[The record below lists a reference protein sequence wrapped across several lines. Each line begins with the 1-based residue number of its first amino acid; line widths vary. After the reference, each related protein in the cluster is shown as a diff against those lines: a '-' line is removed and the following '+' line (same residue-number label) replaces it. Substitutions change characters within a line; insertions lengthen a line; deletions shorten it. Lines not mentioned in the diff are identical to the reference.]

1 MFCLQD
7 LEIPLW
13 QKGME
18 ITRQK
23 QKFQQCS
30 LGVLLSLAREKPGL
44 ILKRIRS
51 LKRSKSHSLT
61 HGTEFSYLP
70 SLLSRAVRMLLLS
83 HAALLTWLALV
94 WLQQP
99 DQRTGSIWRAAQ
111 WNILRSLHLYKC
123 RVQHWQ
129 KTEWGRTVSF
139 FCVSELADEL
149 SQLWNKAFVLYLKNS
164 QFVTEPGPMLWT
176 SC

>member
-1 MFCLQD
+1 
-7 LEIPLW
+7 
-13 QKGME
+13 ME

-99 DQRTGSIWRAAQ
+99 DQRTRSI
-111 WNILRSLHLYKC
+111 
-123 RVQHWQ
+123 
-129 KTEWGRTVSF
+129 
-139 FCVSELADEL
+139 
-149 SQLWNKAFVLYLKNS
+149 
-164 QFVTEPGPMLWT
+164 
-176 SC
+176 